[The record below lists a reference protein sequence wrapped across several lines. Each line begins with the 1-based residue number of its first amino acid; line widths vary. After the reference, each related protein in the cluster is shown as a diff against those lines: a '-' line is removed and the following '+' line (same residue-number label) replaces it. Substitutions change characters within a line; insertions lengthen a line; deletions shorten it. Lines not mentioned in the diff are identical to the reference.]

1 MKRQKVT
8 SDSVQ
13 STPNEERKFRDLDD
27 DKEDGIGMFDYICS
41 LATHGFYYMKQKK
54 ILQFTIFGMY
64 FWRFN
69 LAVKGSDSWCGCSEQ
84 PEKIWIKAIDAQKK
98 KYCNHT
104 IKYHQFSA
112 KLFEKS

>member
-1 MKRQKVT
+1 
-8 SDSVQ
+8 
-13 STPNEERKFRDLDD
+13 
-27 DKEDGIGMFDYICS
+27 
-41 LATHGFYYMKQKK
+41 
-54 ILQFTIFGMY
+54 MY